1 MTARNANPALENPA
15 LFRVE
20 ATTEQPPVDDAPDAV
35 RERDPAAPGRFL
47 VLSAHDYRTPRRANI
62 HFISDELARRGH
74 TRFFSLRYSALSKW
88 KRDIRVPLDAKAN
101 TAEDHDGVE
110 CFLWKTALHPFNT
123 RRRWLRPLENLMFR
137 WYVRRAPPEL
147 VAWLRE
153 AEVVIFESGTAVVFV
168 ELARKLNP
176 AARLI
181 YRASDSLSAI
191 DSAHYV
197 ERSFARVADDLDA
210 IALVSP
216 AMADEVVSQ
225 HNVYHVG
232 HGIDPEIERLADPS
246 PYASGLHAVAVGSML
261 FDPAALA
268 IASHA
273 FPEVTFHVIGSG
285 RGRMPDYGDNVAVYG
300 EMPHAQTLR
309 YIKHATFG
317 IAPYASAQ
325 LPAYLADSSLKLLQ
339 YDFFALPAIC
349 PHAIVGR
356 YASRFGYVPGDAESI
371 KIAIRSALR
380 APRIRSRECLDWPE
394 TVDRLLEPERYPEL
408 RIAPSG
414 GPPRAP
420 SLATQ
425 QEPSR
430 VPV

>member
-1 MTARNANPALENPA
+1 MTPRDIAPALENSA
-15 LFRVE
+15 MFRVE
-20 ATTEQPPVDDAPDAV
+20 TTTEQSTVEASDLV
-35 RERDPAAPGRFL
+35 HERDPAAPGRFL

-62 HFISDELARRGH
+62 HFIGDELAKRGH
-74 TRFFSLRYSALSKW
+74 TRFFSLRYSALSRW
-88 KRDIRVPLDAKAN
+88 KNDIRLPLDETAN
-101 TAEDHDGVE
+101 RVEEHNGVE

-123 RRRWLRPLENLMFR
+123 RRHWLRPLENMMFR
-137 WYVRRAPPEL
+137 WYARHPPPVL

-153 AEVVIFESGTAVVFV
+153 AEVVVFESGTAVVFA

-176 AARLI
+176 SARLI
-181 YRASDSLSAI
+181 YRASDSLGAI

-197 ERSFARVADDLDA
+197 ERAFARVAADLDA

-216 AMADEVVSQ
+216 AMAAEIASRD
-225 HNVYHVG
+225 NVYHIG
-232 HGIDPEIERLADPS
+232 HGIDPEIEQLADPS
-246 PYASGLHAVAVGSML
+246 PYAVGLHAVAVGSML
-261 FDPAALA
+261 FDPAA
-268 IASHA
+268 IATASQA
-273 FPEVTFHVIGSG
+273 FPQVTFHVIGSG
-285 RGRMPDYGDNVAVYG
+285 RGRMPDYGENVVVYG

-317 IAPYASAQ
+317 IAPYASSH

-356 YASRFGYVPGDAESI
+356 YASRFGYTPGDAESI
-371 KIAIRSALR
+371 VAAIDGALQ
-380 APRIRSRECLDWPE
+380 APRVRTRECLGWPE

-408 RIAPSG
+408 RVTPPGNPPHAP
-414 GPPRAP
+414 
-420 SLATQ
+420 LAAG
-425 QEPSR
+425 QEPSH

>member
-1 MTARNANPALENPA
+1 MTGQMP
-15 LFRVE
+15 
-20 ATTEQPPVDDAPDAV
+20 ATTSDKARAGS
-35 RERDPAAPGRFL
+35 PAAPGKFL

-62 HFISDELARRGH
+62 HFISDELSTRGH
-74 TRFFSLRYSALSKW
+74 TRFFSLRYSTLSRW
-88 KRDIRVPLDAKAN
+88 KNDIRLPLDDSAN
-101 TAEDHDGVE
+101 LVEERNGVE
-110 CFLWKTALHPFNT
+110 CFLWKAALHPFNT

-137 WYVRRAPPEL
+137 WYVRSPPPVL

-153 AEVVIFESGTAVVFV
+153 AEVVIFESGTAVVFA

-176 AARLI
+176 SARLI

-191 DSAHYV
+191 DSARYV
-197 ERSFARVADDLDA
+197 ERAFAEAAPHMDA

-216 AMADEVVSQ
+216 AMADEIASKD
-225 HNVYHVG
+225 NLYHIG

-246 PYASGLHAVAVGSML
+246 PYTSGLHAVAVGSML
-261 FDPAALA
+261 FDPAA
-268 IASHA
+268 IAVASRG

-285 RGRMPDYGDNVAVYG
+285 RGRMPEYGDNVVVYG

-309 YIKHATFG
+309 YIKYATFG

-356 YASRFGYVPGDAESI
+356 YASRFGYTPGDAESI
-371 KIAIRSALR
+371 VAAIRGALQ
-380 APRIRSRECLDWPE
+380 APRVRSRECLDWPG
-394 TVDRLLEPERYPEL
+394 TVDRLLEPELYPEL
-408 RIAPSG
+408 RMAPSG
-414 GPPRAP
+414 SSPHPLPFAPP
-420 SLATQ
+420 
-425 QEPSR
+425 QEFPR
-430 VPV
+430 VPA

>member
-1 MTARNANPALENPA
+1 MTRRDVTYPLEDSA
-15 LFRVE
+15 LFRTE
-20 ATTEQPPVDDAPDAV
+20 AMTEQTLASTSDTTRA
-35 RERDPAAPGRFL
+35 RDPAAPGRFL

-62 HFISDELARRGH
+62 HFISDELATRGH
-74 TRFFSLRYSALSKW
+74 TRFFSLRYSALSRW
-88 KRDIRVPLDAKAN
+88 KNDIRLPLDASAN
-101 TAEDHDGVE
+101 TVEEHNGVE
-110 CFLWKTALHPFNT
+110 CFLWKAALHPFST

-137 WYVRRAPPEL
+137 WYVRYPPPVL

-153 AEVVIFESGTAVVFV
+153 AEVIIFESGTAVVFAK
-168 ELARKLNP
+168 LAKKLNP
-176 AARLI
+176 SARLI

-197 ERSFARVADDLDA
+197 ELAFAEAAVDMDA

-216 AMADEVVSQ
+216 AMAGEVASQ
-225 HNVYHVG
+225 HNVYHIG
-232 HGIDPEIERLADPS
+232 HGIDPEIEQLADPS
-246 PYASGLHAVAVGSML
+246 PYAPGGLHAVAVGSML
-261 FDPAALA
+261 FDPAAIA
-268 IASHA
+268 VASHA

-285 RGRMPDYGDNVAVYG
+285 RGRMPEYGENVVVYG

-356 YASRFGYVPGDAESI
+356 YASRFGYTPGDAESI
-371 KIAIRSALR
+371 ADAIRGALQ
-380 APRIRSRECLDWPE
+380 APRVRSRECLDWPA
-394 TVDRLLEPERYPEL
+394 TVDRLLEPELYPEL
-408 RIAPSG
+408 RIAPSDNS
-414 GPPRAP
+414 PHPLP
-420 SLATQ
+420 FATP
-425 QEPSR
+425 QEPSS
-430 VPV
+430 VPA